1 MDEAQKKNNKQAL
14 KATKKE
20 LPKIGNS
27 LNLNCSGGG
36 TRTHDLRIMNLKN

>member
-1 MDEAQKKNNKQAL
+1 MDEAQKNNKQAL
-14 KATKKE
+14 KATKKK

-36 TRTHDLRIMNLKN
+36 PRSHDLRIMNLKN